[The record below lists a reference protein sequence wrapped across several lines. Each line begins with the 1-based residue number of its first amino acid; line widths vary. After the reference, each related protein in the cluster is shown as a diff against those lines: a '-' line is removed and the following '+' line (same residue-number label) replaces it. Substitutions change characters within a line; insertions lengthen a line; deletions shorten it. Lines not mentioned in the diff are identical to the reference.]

1 MFLTRAAPVEDTKS
15 RYWLFPLKCWIN
27 DQTESV
33 DWLIDCGGGFS
44 ETCFW
49 TRPSLKSENNNPS
62 VLRCPLNPSRNTE
75 TIIFSCS
82 PSLCVLT
89 WAGLLSQIDQWAS
102 NPAGEAID
110 DRNTAFN
117 SLSLSSRS
125 PLLSATR
132 LLLLSTYV
140 WQLDGS
146 VRYQNISHNDT
157 HLQRRVLIMTSDCL

>member
-1 MFLTRAAPVEDTKS
+1 MLNKWSNRIWWLI
-15 RYWLFPLKCWIN
+15 YWLIVEEDSLRRVSGRGPVWSQK
-27 DQTESV
+27 T
-33 DWLIDCGGGFS
+33 
-44 ETCFW
+44 
-49 TRPSLKSENNNPS
+49 TRGRQKHLVTRLHQKHRGRYNNPS
-62 VLRCPLNPSRNTE
+62 VLTLSLNPSRNTE

-89 WAGLLSQIDQWAS
+89 WAGLLSQIDQWDS